1 MDIQGPAGALQAQF
15 DAATEPQGMVAV
27 LCHPHPQ
34 YGGSMHDAVLQT
46 AADVFLA
53 NGIDC
58 LRFNFRGVG
67 ASSGHYDNG
76 VGEAQDLLAVADWVG
91 ENHGDCRQ
99 FWLGYSFGAAV
110 VWGALQTTQPAR
122 VILVA
127 PPVGMMAFSGTF
139 AGLRI
144 DAIAGDRDDFV
155 DLDKLAALTGVTS
168 HVIPGADHFFAGY
181 QAELASSIGELL
193 K

>member
-1 MDIQGPAGALQAQF
+1 MDIQGPVGALQAQF
-15 DAATEPQGMVAV
+15 DSATDPQGMVAV

-58 LRFNFRGVG
+58 MRFNFRGVG
-67 ASSGHYDNG
+67 ASDGHYDNG
-76 VGEAQDLLAVADWVG
+76 VGEVQDLLAVADWVG
-91 ENHGDCRQ
+91 DTHGECQ
-99 FWLGYSFGAAV
+99 QCWLGYSFGAAV
-110 VWGALQTTQPAR
+110 VWRALQSTQPAR

-127 PPVGMMAFSGTF
+127 PPVGMMDFSG
-139 AGLRI
+139 AAPRLRV

-168 HVIPGADHFFAGY
+168 HVIQGADHFFAGCHG
-181 QAELASSIGELL
+181 ALSNSIGDLL